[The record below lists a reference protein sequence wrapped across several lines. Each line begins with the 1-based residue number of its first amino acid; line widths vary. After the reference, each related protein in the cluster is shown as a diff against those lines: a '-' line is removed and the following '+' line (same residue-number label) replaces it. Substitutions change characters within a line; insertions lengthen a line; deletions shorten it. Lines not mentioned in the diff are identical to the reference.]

1 MWIVDIFKRK
11 NRQHKQTK
19 SPKEEA
25 AERLE
30 TMLSRRREIV
40 KMIPVEEFE
49 ANSEEI
55 KYAVIETLSRK
66 FNIPPEKVRVDYHEQ
81 NGYVVIVT
89 NVNFK

>member
-1 MWIVDIFKRK
+1 MMWIIDIFKKKKQK
-11 NRQHKQTK
+11 NTK

-30 TMLSRRREIV
+30 TMLTRRRDIV
-40 KMIPVEEFE
+40 KMIPIEEFE

-55 KYAVIETLSRK
+55 KYAVIETISRK
-66 FNIPPEKVRVDYHEQ
+66 FNIPPEKVKVDYHEQ

>member
-1 MWIVDIFKRK
+1 MWIVDIFKKKKHK
-11 NRQHKQTK
+11 NTK

-25 AERLE
+25 AERLQ
-30 TMLSRRREIV
+30 TMLTRRREFV
-40 KMIPVEEFE
+40 QRIPIEEFQ

-55 KYAVIETLSRK
+55 KYAVIETISRR

>member
-1 MWIVDIFKRK
+1 MWIIDIFKK
-11 NRQHKQTK
+11 KKKGKHGKT
-19 SPKEEA
+19 PKEEA

-40 KMIPVEEFE
+40 KMIPLEEFE
-49 ANSEEI
+49 ANKEEI
-55 KYAVIETLSRK
+55 KYAVIETISKK
-66 FNIPPEKVRVDYHEQ
+66 FNIPPERVKVDYHEQ

>member
-1 MWIVDIFKRK
+1 MWIIDIFKKKKHK
-11 NRQHKQTK
+11 NIK

-30 TMLSRRREIV
+30 TMLTRRREIV
-40 KMIPVEEFE
+40 RMIPVEEFE

-55 KYAVIETLSRK
+55 KYAVIETIARK
-66 FNIPPEKVRVDYHEQ
+66 FNIPPEKVKVDYHEQ

>member
-1 MWIVDIFKRK
+1 MWIIDIFKKKKQK
-11 NRQHKQTK
+11 NTK

-30 TMLSRRREIV
+30 TMLTRRRDIV
-40 KMIPVEEFE
+40 KMIPIEEFE

-55 KYAVIETLSRK
+55 KYAVIETIARK
-66 FNIPPEKVRVDYHEQ
+66 FNIPPEKVKVDYHEQ

>member
-1 MWIVDIFKRK
+1 MWFVDIFKKK
-11 NRQHKQTK
+11 NRQKHTK
-19 SPKEEA
+19 TPKEEA

-40 KMIPVEEFE
+40 RTIPLEEFQ
-49 ANSEEI
+49 ANKEEI
-55 KYAVIETLSRK
+55 KFAVVETISKK
-66 FNIPPEKVRVDYHEQ
+66 FNIPPERVKVDYHEQ

>member
-1 MWIVDIFKRK
+1 MWIIDIFKKKKQK
-11 NRQHKQTK
+11 NTK

-30 TMLSRRREIV
+30 TMLTRRRDIV
-40 KMIPVEEFE
+40 KMIPIEEFE

-55 KYAVIETLSRK
+55 KYAVIETISRK
-66 FNIPPEKVRVDYHEQ
+66 FNIPPEKVKVDYHEQ

>member
-1 MWIVDIFKRK
+1 MWIIDIFKK
-11 NRQHKQTK
+11 KKK
-19 SPKEEA
+19 SKHIKTPKEEA

-40 KMIPVEEFE
+40 KMIPLEEFE
-49 ANSEEI
+49 ANKEEI
-55 KYAVIETLSRK
+55 KYAVIETISKK
-66 FNIPPEKVRVDYHEQ
+66 FNIPPERVKVDYHEQ

>member
-1 MWIVDIFKRK
+1 MWIIDIFKK
-11 NRQHKQTK
+11 KKK
-19 SPKEEA
+19 SKHFKTPKEEA

-40 KMIPVEEFE
+40 KMIPLEEFE
-49 ANSEEI
+49 ANKEEI
-55 KYAVIETLSRK
+55 KYAVIETISKK
-66 FNIPPEKVRVDYHEQ
+66 FNIPPERVKVDYHEQ